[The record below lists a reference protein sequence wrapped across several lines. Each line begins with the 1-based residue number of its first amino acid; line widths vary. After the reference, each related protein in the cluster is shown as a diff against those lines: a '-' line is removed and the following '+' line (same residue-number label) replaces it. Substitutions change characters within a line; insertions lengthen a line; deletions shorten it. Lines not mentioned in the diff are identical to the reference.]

1 MGNLGFLSRHYGML
15 MRIYCKRAITSS
27 VQPLLQANEKFFQ
40 LPGSELILVLSGPD
54 TGERLQHIV
63 DRLNSRKIYWN
74 NTGLDIEF
82 GAAWGELEGQDGE
95 NLHHTLGQLSWLSEQ
110 SCVTHRVLALTNS
123 VERVS
128 GQTTERVLMLSRVK
142 RALEEG
148 GVRLYAQPIQNDA
161 GEGYHEILTR
171 LESDGEIITPD
182 RFIPLIAQFNLSH
195 RFDLCVVE
203 KVLVWLST
211 HATPP
216 NSARF
221 SVNLMPMTLNQK
233 DVAAEIIALFERYA
247 IAPQAV
253 ILEVTEEQAFSDS
266 ESSIQNIQQMREYG
280 FKIAIDD
287 FGTGY
292 ANYER
297 LKRLQADI
305 IKIDGCFV
313 KDICTDSMDAT
324 IVASICNLA
333 KTKSLYV
340 VAEFVETPAQRQLL
354 LEIGVDYLQG
364 YLIGKPQPLAE
375 LEA

>member
-1 MGNLGFLSRHYGML
+1 M
-15 MRIYCKRAITSS
+15 
-27 VQPLLQANEKFFQ
+27 
-40 LPGSELILVLSGPD
+40 
-54 TGERLQHIV
+54 
-63 DRLNSRKIYWN
+63 
-74 NTGLDIEF
+74 
-82 GAAWGELEGQDGE
+82 
-95 NLHHTLGQLSWLSEQ
+95 
-110 SCVTHRVLALTNS
+110 
-123 VERVS
+123 
-128 GQTTERVLMLSRVK
+128 
-142 RALEEG
+142 
-148 GVRLYAQPIQNDA
+148 

-203 KVLVWLST
+203 KVLIWLST

>member
-1 MGNLGFLSRHYGML
+1 
-15 MRIYCKRAITSS
+15 
-27 VQPLLQANEKFFQ
+27 
-40 LPGSELILVLSGPD
+40 
-54 TGERLQHIV
+54 
-63 DRLNSRKIYWN
+63 
-74 NTGLDIEF
+74 
-82 GAAWGELEGQDGE
+82 
-95 NLHHTLGQLSWLSEQ
+95 
-110 SCVTHRVLALTNS
+110 
-123 VERVS
+123 
-128 GQTTERVLMLSRVK
+128 MLSRVK

-148 GVRLYAQPIQNDA
+148 GVRLYAQPIQNAA

-203 KVLVWLST
+203 KVLIWLST